1 MLELSLQ
8 NKRVI
13 TTTEMVYRRKKRSNQ
28 ESKTSVH
35 LTTGFP
41 ARAAEELQ
49 GHTKSKPRGVST

>member
-1 MLELSLQ
+1 
-8 NKRVI
+8 
-13 TTTEMVYRRKKRSNQ
+13 MVYRRKKRSNQ